1 MNPFLSKNNIN
12 SPVLP
17 DKSSEGI
24 ISNSFYIQINS
35 SQEEQIPL
43 LKTVA
48 HFTLSIN
55 PHHPYLNLWSPG
67 IKNHTTSEK
76 REKEKEKRER
86 EKEGRRK

>member
-1 MNPFLSKNNIN
+1 MNNKN

-43 LKTVA
+43 LKTFA
-48 HFTLSIN
+48 HYTLSIN
-55 PHHPYLNLWSPG
+55 HKFPPTLSKPLVTC

-76 REKEKEKRER
+76 REKQKEKRER